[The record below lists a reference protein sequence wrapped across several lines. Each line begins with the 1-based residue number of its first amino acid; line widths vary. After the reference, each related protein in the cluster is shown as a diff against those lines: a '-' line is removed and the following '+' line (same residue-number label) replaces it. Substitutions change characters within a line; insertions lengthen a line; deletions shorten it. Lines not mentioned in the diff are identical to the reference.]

1 MTQPQGFEVLGREH
15 QVCRLFRTIYGLKH
29 AFEAW
34 YPKIDH
40 FLRQHGLMRT
50 EIDHNLYYTNSN
62 TRVVMFMLYVDDLL
76 LTGSD
81 AAMLTKIKLQ
91 LEE

>member
-1 MTQPQGFEVLGREH
+1 
-15 QVCRLFRTIYGLKH
+15 LFLAIYVLKH

-40 FLRQHGLMRT
+40 FLHQHGLMRN
-50 EIDHNLYYTNSN
+50 EVDHNLYCTNSN
-62 TRVVMFMLYVDDLL
+62 TRVVMFALYVDDLL

-81 AAMLTKIKLQ
+81 AAMLINIKLQ
-91 LEE
+91 LEEQFKMSKLR